1 MLFLAEQGYFKF
13 GNAYFS
19 KDIIILKF
27 LELKLFATFKRQ
39 FAKCGKWQMGWTT
52 PIYRICHL
60 QTLTP
65 QENTDKINIYKD
77 LIKI

>member
-19 KDIIILKF
+19 KDITILKF

-39 FAKCGKWQMGWTT
+39 FAKCGKWQMGWTMLLY
-52 PIYRICHL
+52 IYSAVSIL
-60 QTLTP
+60 MSKTELSA
-65 QENTDKINIYKD
+65 INAGTNIVW
-77 LIKI
+77 